1 VSILLENARRYAEN
15 VISGVEIAPKE
26 VKTQCEWFIRDYDTR
41 QHDPEFKY
49 YFDESKIDQ
58 IEAILEVITFA
69 TGFSAGM
76 SLIEGMAD
84 FQCFFIANVF
94 GWRFKDDSAR
104 FRYRDNTLWIPR
116 KNGKTFLCAVVILL
130 LMLTEPNYSEF
141 YSISKDREL
150 AGETKKALTQ
160 LITESEVLSKHFTT
174 PTTLH
179 GKMKSLITNSY
190 YQARTA
196 DANSNNG
203 IRPSAIIC
211 DEMGA
216 FTSYDNYAA
225 MISGQLSVRNP
236 LRFRLTTAYAVDGSI
251 FLEEIAYLRKVYS
264 GSIEDERAFALLY
277 YADEENL
284 WTDHGLYMSNPLRI
298 EQNYEEIRDS
308 RAKAIELPLQRVEFL
323 TKHVNHFMAEQSG
336 EAYVD
341 INDLRKGKVEEFDWT
356 GRQVWLGID
365 LAMTTDNC
373 AFAMVT
379 EEDMHIYGDVY
390 AFVPKDRIPEKNRI
404 EKINYNDFI
413 REGKCYSCGEVT
425 VDYGFIEDLLLD
437 VESRFGVSVVGIAY
451 DRYNCLSTAQRL
463 ERAGYTC
470 VETKQHS
477 SVLHPPTKLLQEKI
491 VMGEFHYTPNSL
503 LEINFQNARVVHD
516 NNLNMYVN
524 KKKSNG
530 KVDMVVALIN
540 AVYLLQQDVVFN
552 SESGWG
558 ADVF

>member
-1 VSILLENARRYAEN
+1 VSILLDNAVRYAKN

-26 VKTQCEWFIRDYDTR
+26 VKTQCMWFLNDYYLR
-41 QHDPEFKY
+41 QDDPDFRF
-49 YFDESKIDQ
+49 YFDEEKIDG

-69 TGFSAGM
+69 TGFSAGL
-76 SLIEGMAD
+76 SLISGMAD

-94 GWRFKDDSAR
+94 GWRFKDDPAR

-116 KNGKTFLCAVVILL
+116 KNGKTFLCAVVILI
-130 LMLTEPNYSEF
+130 LMLTEPNFSEF

-174 PTTLH
+174 PTTLN
-179 GKMKSLITNSY
+179 GKMKSLITNSF
-190 YQARTA
+190 YQPRTA

-216 FTSYDNYAA
+216 FTSYDNYNA
-225 MISGQLSVRNP
+225 MKSGQLSVRNP
-236 LRFRLTTAYAVDGSI
+236 LRFKLTTAYAVDGSI
-251 FLEEIAYLRKVYS
+251 FLEEIAYIRKVYA
-264 GSIEDERAFALLY
+264 GLIDDERCFSLLY

-298 EQNYEEIRDS
+298 EQNYEEIKDS
-308 RAKAIELPLQRVEFL
+308 RQQAIEKPLERVEFL

-336 EAYVD
+336 EAYVKVED
-341 INDLRKGKVEEFDWT
+341 VRKGKVDDFDWR
-356 GRQVWLGID
+356 GRNVWLGLD
-365 LAMTTDNC
+365 LALTTDNC
-373 AFAMVT
+373 AYAMVT
-379 EEDMHIYGDVY
+379 EEDMHIYADVY
-390 AFVPKDRIPEKNRI
+390 AFVPRDRVDEKNRM
-404 EKINYNDFI
+404 EKINYYDFI
-413 REGKCYSCGEVT
+413 KEGKCFTCGEMT
-425 VDYGFIEDLLLD
+425 VDYGFIEDMLL
-437 VESRFGVSVVGIAY
+437 EIENTHGVTVVGIAY

-463 ERAGYTC
+463 ERAGYTA

-491 VMGEFHYTPNSL
+491 INGEFHYTNNSL
-503 LEINFQNARVVHD
+503 LEINFVNARVVED
-516 NNLNMYVN
+516 NNKNMYVN

-552 SESGWG
+552 SESDWG
-558 ADVF
+558 ATVF

>member
-1 VSILLENARRYAEN
+1 MSILLDNAIRYAKN

-26 VKTQCEWFIRDYDTR
+26 VKTQCIWFLNDYYLR
-41 QHDPEFKY
+41 QDDPDFKY
-49 YFDESKIDQ
+49 YFDEDKIDQ
-58 IEAILEVITFA
+58 IEAILAVITFA

-94 GWRFKDDSAR
+94 GWRFKSDTER

-116 KNGKTFLCAVVILL
+116 KNGKTFLCAVVILI
-130 LMLTEPNYSEF
+130 LMLTEPNFSEF

-179 GKMKSLITNSY
+179 GKMKSLITNSF

-216 FTSYDNYAA
+216 FTDYSNYAA

-251 FLEEIAYLRKVYS
+251 FLEEIAYLRKVYA
-264 GSIEDERAFALLY
+264 GSIEDERCFALLY

-284 WTDHGLYMSNPLRI
+284 WTDHGLSMSNPLRI

-336 EAYVD
+336 ESYVD
-341 INDLRKGKVEEFDWT
+341 INDVRKGKIADFDWR
-356 GRQVWLGID
+356 GRQVWIGLD
-365 LAMTTDNC
+365 LSLTTDNT

-379 EEDMHIYGDVY
+379 EEGMEIYAEVI
-390 AFVPKDRIPEKNRI
+390 AFVPTDRVDEKNRM
-404 EKINYNDFI
+404 EKINYRDFV
-413 REGKCYSCGEVT
+413 REGKCFVCGENT
-425 VDYGFIEDLLLD
+425 IDYGFVEEMLLGIE
-437 VESRFGVSVVGIAY
+437 EKYGVSIVGIAY

-463 ERAGYTC
+463 EREGYTA

-477 SVLHPPTKLLQEKI
+477 SVLHPATKLLQEKI
-491 VMGEFHYTPNSL
+491 VTGEFHYTENTL
-503 LEINFQNARVVHD
+503 LEINFQNSRVVYD

-552 SESGWG
+552 AESGWG